1 MSAAVDPLLIRLLV
15 LCGLVSCSDSPPAQP
30 VEPDAATAE
39 AAAEALL
46 EAQAPPSADEPT
58 ADAAP
63 ATGGGDVTPGE
74 PALVD
79 PVQPELQWSGVGNL
93 HKSFFADTAVIQ
105 QLSADLTGEVR
116 SPAPIAV
123 RYDSQAFTGQIHLLL
138 DPGALPR
145 PVGAQGDVIRLQ
157 DLAPL
162 TTALARYRSA
172 VAARFDLR
180 VESFSVAI
188 ESVRSG
194 RACTFRVAGPPPPD
208 GRLVSPCV
216 HINGADRCG
225 EPTPE
230 GVRFAADAAADVRA
244 CLDQ

>member
-1 MSAAVDPLLIRLLV
+1 VTAGAV
-15 LCGLVSCSDSPPAQP
+15 
-30 VEPDAATAE
+30 
-39 AAAEALL
+39 
-46 EAQAPPSADEPT
+46 
-58 ADAAP
+58 
-63 ATGGGDVTPGE
+63 
-74 PALVD
+74 ALVD

-93 HKSFFADTAVIQ
+93 HKSFFTDTDVIQ

-123 RYDSQAFTGQIHLLL
+123 RYDSKAFMGQIHLLL

-145 PVGAQGDVIRLQ
+145 PVGGSGDVIQLQ

-172 VAARFDLR
+172 VASRFDLR

-216 HINGADRCG
+216 RINGADRCG